1 MACKAEQIQSPLIE
15 YSILT
20 YFGFLSVAVNRR
32 ERLQTVLG
40 KIETWNYGNALF
52 VMQGSQGYRMLFSI
66 QTPRNIEIVA
76 HTAEIHRPV
85 HTHNSGSCMIDSA
98 TKFGGVQESNVNPPI
113 RTVTQIQLLL
123 HRPGICMGGGH
134 GRCQPLAC
142 ESKLNALRPSRGQG
156 TDRTSLL
163 LGEMRGWP
171 CILPYE
177 QKHGDVVV
185 DTTPQR
191 WDDQNGSDESI

>member
-20 YFGFLSVAVNRR
+20 YVRRITSHDYSAQFGFLSVAVNRR

-98 TKFGGVQESNVNPPI
+98 TKFGGVQESNVNP
-113 RTVTQIQLLL
+113 VQ
-123 HRPGICMGGGH
+123 
-134 GRCQPLAC
+134 
-142 ESKLNALRPSRGQG
+142 
-156 TDRTSLL
+156 
-163 LGEMRGWP
+163 
-171 CILPYE
+171 
-177 QKHGDVVV
+177 
-185 DTTPQR
+185 
-191 WDDQNGSDESI
+191 